1 MTGPVLVTGANG
13 FVGHAVVTRLAAD
26 GIAVRAAVRRPDA
39 PFPANV
45 SVVAG
50 ADLDRL
56 AEWGGALQG
65 ASAVVHC
72 AARVHRLADDS
83 TDPLAAFRRANRDAT
98 AALAEAAAAAGVA
111 RFVFL
116 SSIGVHGAE
125 TFGRPFSAADTPAP
139 HSPYTASKLEAEAEL
154 ARIAA
159 ERGLEVVVL
168 RPPLVYGPNAPG
180 NFATLLR
187 AVDRGLPLPL
197 GAIHNRRSFVAIDNL
212 VDLIALVIR
221 HPAAAGQAFL
231 VSDGEDLSTTELL
244 RRTARA
250 LDRPARLL
258 PVPAK
263 ALRGLL
269 SLLGRAELGQR
280 LCGSL
285 EVDIGPTLA
294 RLGWR
299 PPVGVDATLE
309 ATARRFRAVSGRGT
323 GANG

>member
-1 MTGPVLVTGANG
+1 MTGPVLVTGATG
-13 FVGHAVVTRLAAD
+13 FVGRAVVARLAAD
-26 GIAVRAAVRRPDA
+26 GVAVRAAVRRDGA

-45 SVVAG
+45 SVVIG
-50 ADLDRL
+50 ADLDRIDD
-56 AEWGGALQG
+56 WRDALQG

-72 AARVHRLADDS
+72 AARVHRLDDDAV
-83 TDPLAAFRRANRDAT
+83 DPLAAFRRTNRDAT
-98 AALAEAAAAAGVA
+98 AALARAAAAAGVA

-116 SSIGVHGAE
+116 SSVGVHGAE
-125 TFGRPFSAADTPAP
+125 TFEQPFRASDAPAP
-139 HSPYTASKLEAEAEL
+139 GSPYAVAKHEAEAEL
-154 ARIAA
+154 AGIAA
-159 ERGLEVVVL
+159 ERGIEVVVL
-168 RPPLVYGPNAPG
+168 RPPLVYGPGAPG

-212 VDLIALVIR
+212 VDLIAVVVR

-231 VSDGEDLSTTELL
+231 VSDGDDLSTSELL

-250 LDRPARLL
+250 LQRPARLL

-263 ALRGLL
+263 ALRRVL

-285 EVDIGPTLA
+285 AVDIAATCE

-299 PPVGVDATLE
+299 PAVGIDATLA
-309 ATARRFRAVSGRGT
+309 ATARHFRAAAR
-323 GANG
+323 